1 MNINKN
7 SLCIYFVLFL
17 GGFLKAQEKQ
27 PIEKDTIKIE
37 QLAEFVITAQI
48 NPQSIKKSVFEVKVI
63 TQRDIELRAG
73 NNLADLLN
81 QSLNINIIPN
91 TSNGKSGVSLF
102 GLDAQYFKVLIDN
115 IPVINEEGFGNNVD
129 LTLINLDDV
138 ERIEI
143 VEGSMGVQYGANAV
157 SGVINIITKKSLREQ
172 TKISIF
178 LQEETVGGEYELF
191 DKGRHIQSVNI
202 SHNISETLFGSIS
215 YFRNDFGGYW
225 NGRQGE
231 IYDSNDGLRGHD
243 WLPKEQQNAKLSLK
257 FDTGKK
263 FQAFYKFDFLNERID
278 RYNSIVSPNENAQT
292 KTSNPSAIDE
302 IFTNTRFIHNLNVRG
317 SLGEKL
323 TYDVSL
329 SYQEQTKDFERYTFF
344 IRPEVRENVL
354 NTEFL
359 SRSTWFSRGTL
370 NNLFKSEKFNL
381 QAGYEIGSFAGKGS
395 PFASS
400 LINSENAS
408 VSNELNNY
416 DFFVSSE
423 IEISNNWS
431 LKPGVRFSFSNIFN
445 PQYMVSLSS
454 RIDLKNDFELRTI
467 IGSSNRTPSYDEL
480 YTFFVDVN
488 HNFQGNPELDPEQGY
503 SIFTHLKKKFNF
515 KNGAVFNSKLSL
527 TYLQLKDRIEFIIVN
542 INPLASQSNN
552 IDSYQFASLFF
563 ENSYNQGRFK
573 GSFGF
578 GFQGVSKVLDSNS
591 DAQDDFLY
599 NVQLNTNITYTLPA
613 WNTSAT
619 VYFKHVGTQEQF
631 VQKQNAQGAFTFERG
646 QTDPISFL
654 DASVR
659 TTFSKRKLIATA
671 GVRNLLNIDR
681 VNTSAFD
688 GGAHDDA
695 PSQLP
700 LAYGRSFFLKLNYIL
715 NI

>member
-1 MNINKN
+1 MILNKN
-7 SLCIYFVLFL
+7 NSCIYFILFL
-17 GGFLKAQEKQ
+17 GSFLQAQETKR
-27 PIEKDTIKIE
+27 IEKDSTKIE
-37 QLAEFVITAQI
+37 ELEEVVITGQI

-81 QSLNINIIPN
+81 QSLNINVVPN

-102 GLDAQYFKVLIDN
+102 GLDAQYFKILIDN

-157 SGVINIITKKSLREQ
+157 SGVINIITKKSLREN

-178 LQEETVGGEYELF
+178 LQEETVGSEYELF

-231 IYDSNDGLRGHD
+231 IYDVNDGLRGHD
-243 WLPKEQQNAKLSLK
+243 WLPKTQQNAKLTLK
-257 FDTGKK
+257 FDNGKK

-278 RYNSIVSPNENAQT
+278 RFNSIISPNENSQT
-292 KTSNPSAIDE
+292 NTSNPSAIDE
-302 IFTNTRFIHNLNVRG
+302 IFTNNRFIHNLNVMG
-317 SLGEKL
+317 GLGEKL

-344 IRPEVRENVL
+344 IRPETRENVL

-370 NNLFKSEKFNL
+370 NNLFQSKKFNL
-381 QAGYEIGSFAGKGS
+381 QTGYEIGSFSGKGS

-423 IEISNNWS
+423 IEVSNNWS
-431 LKPGVRFSFSNIFN
+431 LKPGVRFSFSNIFS
-445 PQYMVSLSS
+445 PQYMISISS
-454 RIDLKNDFELRTI
+454 RIDLKNDYELRTI

-515 KNGAVFNSKLSL
+515 KNDAVLNSKLSL
-527 TYLQLKDRIEFIIVN
+527 TYLNLKDRIEFIIVN
-542 INPLASQSNN
+542 VNPLESQSNN
-552 IDSYQFASLFF
+552 IDSYKFAGLFF

-578 GFQGVSKVLDSNS
+578 GAQGISKILDSNS
-591 DAQDDFLY
+591 VAQDDFLY
-599 NVQLNTNITYTLPA
+599 NIQLNSNITYTIPK

-619 VYFKHVGTQEQF
+619 VYFKHIGTQEQF
-631 VQKQNAQGAFTFERG
+631 VQKQNAQGEFTFERG

-659 TTFSKRKLIATA
+659 TTFSKNKLIATI
-671 GVRNLLNIDR
+671 GVRNLLDIDT

-688 GGAHDDA
+688 GGTHNDA

-715 NI
+715 KI

>member
-1 MNINKN
+1 MNKN
-7 SLCIYFVLFL
+7 NWCIYFTLFF
-17 GGFLKAQEKQ
+17 GSFLQAQEIK
-27 PIEKDTIKIE
+27 PIEKDSIKIE
-37 QLAEFVITAQI
+37 KLAEIVITAQI
-48 NPQSIKKSVFEVKVI
+48 NPQSVKKSIFEVKVI
-63 TQRDIELRAG
+63 TQKDIELRAG

-81 QSLNINIIPN
+81 QSLNINVIPN

-157 SGVINIITKKSLREQ
+157 SGVINIITKKSIREN

-178 LQEETVGGEYELF
+178 LQEETVGSEYEF
-191 DKGRHIQSVNI
+191 FNKGRHIQSINF
-202 SHNISETLFGSIS
+202 SHNISEALFGSIS

-225 NGRQGE
+225 NGSQGK
-231 IYDSNDGLRGHD
+231 IYDVNDGLRGHD
-243 WLPKEQQNAKLSLK
+243 WLPKTQQNTKLTLK
-257 FDTGKK
+257 FDTGKG

-278 RYNSIVSPNENAQT
+278 RFNSIVSPNQNTQT
-292 KTSNPSAIDE
+292 STSNPSAIDE
-302 IFTNTRFIHNLNVRG
+302 IFTNTRFMHNLNVMGR
-317 SLGEKL
+317 LGEKL

-344 IRPEVRENVL
+344 IRPKTKENVL

-370 NNLFKSEKFNL
+370 NNLFKSKKFNL
-381 QAGYEIGSFAGKGS
+381 QTGYEIGSFAGKGS

-400 LINSENAS
+400 LINSANAS
-408 VSNELNNY
+408 VSNKLNNY

-423 IEISNNWS
+423 IEVSNNWS
-431 LKPGVRFSFSNIFN
+431 LKPGVRFSFSNIFS
-445 PQYMVSLSS
+445 PQYMISLSS
-454 RIDLKNDFELRTI
+454 RIDLKNDYELRTI

-515 KNGAVFNSKLSL
+515 KNDAVLNSKLSL
-527 TYLQLKDRIEFIIVN
+527 TYLDLKDRIEFIIVN
-542 INPLASQSNN
+542 VNPLESQSNN
-552 IDSYQFASLFF
+552 IDSYKFAGLFF
-563 ENSYNQGRFK
+563 ENSYSQGHFK

-578 GFQGVSKVLDSNS
+578 GAQGISKVLDSNS
-591 DAQDDFLY
+591 NAQDDFLY
-599 NVQLNTNITYTLPA
+599 NVQLNSNITYTIPK
-613 WNTSAT
+613 WKTSAT

-631 VQKQNAQGAFTFERG
+631 VQKQNAQGEFTFERG
-646 QTDPISFL
+646 QTDPINFL

-659 TTFSKRKLIATA
+659 TTFSKNKLIATL
-671 GVRNLLNIDR
+671 GVRNLLDVDT
-681 VNTSAFD
+681 VNSSAFD
-688 GGAHDDA
+688 GGAHNEA

-715 NI
+715 NN